1 MPVKFLCS
9 SGAVGSGIDLPSFRE
24 GLARQPDFVA
34 SDAGTIDAGP
44 YHLGA
49 GNGAYAYEAI
59 RHDLDI
65 LLSEVPRGTPIL
77 IGSADTAGGDP
88 HVARTLDVVRDVVG
102 TRKLDP
108 LRVAVIRS
116 EQSKDY
122 LKKML
127 RQGRIRPLENAPQ
140 FDEDT
145 IERSTRIVGM
155 MGAEP
160 LQQALDHDV
169 DLVLAG
175 RCSDSALFA
184 ALPIKRGIPEGLAWH
199 AGKVVECGTLTCETY
214 RRGTMYG
221 ELTQDHAIITPLGRD
236 LRCTPQS
243 VASHS
248 LYENGDPYLHRE
260 CSGTLDLT
268 HARFTQHDPVS
279 VKITGSGYIPA
290 EEYSVKLEGVE
301 LAGYQ
306 TVIVG
311 GVRDPFIIRQFDR
324 WIGEVKAEITERVG
338 KLLGHRLSASDWR
351 IDVHAYGRNA
361 VMSNREPKLAEL
373 PHEIGL
379 VVCLSAPTQELATKI
394 AELSRQPLL
403 HHPIPE
409 WSGSITGFACLFNRA
424 YIERGPYWRFCVHHV
439 VLPHDPM
446 EMFRMDIVTLKP

>member
-1 MPVKFLCS
+1 MAEGIRFVCS
-9 SGAVGSGIDLPSFRE
+9 SGAIGAGIDLPSFRAAM
-24 GLARQPDFVA
+24 ARKPHFVA

-49 GNGAYAYEAI
+49 GIGAYAREALH
-59 RHDLDI
+59 HDLDI
-65 LLSEVPRGTPIL
+65 LLSEVPKGTPIL
-77 IGSADTAGGDP
+77 VGSADTAGGDP
-88 HVARTLDVVRDVVG
+88 HVDRMLDIVREIAQ
-102 TRKLDP
+102 TRGKR

-116 EQSKDY
+116 EQNKDY
-122 LKKML
+122 LRGLM
-127 RQGRIRPLENAPQ
+127 REGRVRALEHAPH
-140 FDEDT
+140 FDEAALD
-145 IERSTRIVGM
+145 RSTRIVGM

-160 LQQALDHDV
+160 LQDAIKLDV

-184 ALPIKRGIPEGLAWH
+184 AVPIMRGIPEGLAWH
-199 AGKVVECGTLTCETY
+199 AGKIVECGTLTCETY
-214 RRGTMYG
+214 KKGTMYG
-221 ELTQDHAIITPLGRD
+221 ELYADHGIITPLGEG

-260 CSGTLDLT
+260 CSGTLDIT
-268 HARFTQHDPVS
+268 HSTFVQHDPVS
-279 VKITGSGYIPA
+279 VKIAGARYIPA
-290 EEYSVKLEGVE
+290 EQYSVKLEGVE

-306 TVIVG
+306 AVIVG
-311 GVRDPFIIRQFDR
+311 GIRDPFIIRQFDN
-324 WIGEVKAEITERVG
+324 WIAEVKAEIAQKVD
-338 KLLGHRLSASDWR
+338 KLLGKQLKKGDWR

-361 VMSNREPKLAEL
+361 VMGEREPAMDRV

-379 VVCLSAPTQELATKI
+379 AVCLTAPTQELAVKI

-424 YIERGPYWRFCVHHV
+424 HLERGPLWRFNVHHV
-439 VLPHDPM
+439 ALPHRYQD
-446 EMFRMDIVTLKP
+446 MFRTEIVTLG